1 MPEAV
6 EPVNA
11 TDDNA
16 DTPPTHTAAYAA
28 DIDSLKSLELSCER
42 DEINW
47 FSKIKSL
54 QLAVDDGADVT
65 AAIYAETPDMDLGE
79 LIFEQYQTDVDVESL
94 KAIHNAL
101 GEPIKGAA
109 YVKGESVKVLIFRA

>member
-1 MPEAV
+1 MPEVV
-6 EPVNA
+6 EPVN
-11 TDDNA
+11 TA
-16 DTPPTHTAAYAA
+16 DANDETPPTHTAAYAN
-28 DIDSLKSLELSCER
+28 DIESLKSLELSCER

-47 FSKIKSL
+47 FSKIRSL

-79 LIFEQYQTDVDVESL
+79 LIFENYETDVDVQSL
-94 KAIHNAL
+94 KAIHKAL

-109 YVKGESVKVLIFRA
+109 YVKGKSVKVLIFRG